1 LTALSI
7 KKLAWHCQ
15 GLHHAMQQL
24 IGALLCLWT
33 LAPAGALKSKIIGF
47 DGKEHAYSW
56 AKNRGHQHKVYD
68 PVLHKVRLVGPRV
81 DYSHVSPTHHAQAQ
95 VDTRRNVKLNV
106 AKLRADFAAFKE
118 RLAKPKAK
126 TEEKAKDDKAKK
138 AGDAKKDD
146 KAKKADTAKKVEKPA
161 AKKTKKE
168 AKKPK
173 AEKKSKKAAMAK
185 KKPKVN
191 PRSIAAMKKM
201 DEKAGAPTQGFRGPI
216 VQHEDQKTAT
226 EDWMTEYGPASK
238 GHHSHGE
245 ICKLYPSN
253 SWCRAYLRN
262 LKKQQLAASE
272 PTWFQWIF
280 GRRL

>member
-56 AKNRGHQHKVYD
+56 AKNRGLQHKVYD

-126 TEEKAKDDKAKK
+126 TQEKAKDDKAKK
-138 AGDAKKDD
+138 AGDAKKDNR
-146 KAKKADTAKKVEKPA
+146 AKKADTAKKVEKPA

-168 AKKPK
+168 A
-173 AEKKSKKAAMAK
+173 EKKIKEGCHGQEETKSKPEKHRGHEE
-185 KKPKVN
+185 N
-191 PRSIAAMKKM
+191 GREGWRSHTGLQRPNSTA
-201 DEKAGAPTQGFRGPI
+201 RG
-216 VQHEDQKTAT
+216 
-226 EDWMTEYGPASK
+226 
-238 GHHSHGE
+238 
-245 ICKLYPSN
+245 
-253 SWCRAYLRN
+253 
-262 LKKQQLAASE
+262 SE
-272 PTWFQWIF
+272 NCN
-280 GRRL
+280 GRLDD